1 MWSYK
6 GNWQFWLLLLI
17 FILMILWIFM
27 GGKKYEF
34 VGIRPLSTSVDSRK
48 LLDPQTI
55 ANLTSAWT
63 QPITIPDLGPD
74 QVCPGSQTDRP
85 GTPCNLPTHGTPRTP
100 RGQPEVVIDAT
111 PDLPPEFTT
120 PAPETRSEDNP
131 FSQIVIPPLREGSS
145 KGEDMCCRVL
155 EELYG
160 VPFIKARPDFL
171 RNPETG
177 KNLELDCY
185 NERLGLAVEYNG
197 EQHYKFPNVFHRSY
211 EDFIKQV
218 RRDRFKLDMC
228 DANNVYLIT
237 VPYNV
242 PHSKIRDFIIYYLPE
257 NVAARMARQQP
268 QPQVT
273 QHTLL

>member
-1 MWSYK
+1 
-6 GNWQFWLLLLI
+6 
-17 FILMILWIFM
+17 M

-34 VGIRPLSTSVDSRK
+34 VGMRPLSTSVDSSK

-63 QPITIPDLGPD
+63 HPIVIPDLGPES
-74 QVCPGSQTDRP
+74 VCPGTNGQSTNSQCQP
-85 GTPCNLPTHGTPRTP
+85 NPSAQS
-100 RGQPEVVIDAT
+100 GQPDIVVDAT
-111 PDLPPEFTT
+111 PELPAEFTA
-120 PAPETRSEDNP
+120 PAESARGDDNP
-131 FSQIVIPPLREGSS
+131 FSRIVIPPLRDGIS
-145 KGEDMCCRVL
+145 KGEDICCRVL

-160 VPFIKARPDFL
+160 VPFVKSRPDFL

-185 NERLGLAVEYNG
+185 NERLGLALEYNG
-197 EQHYKFPNVFHRSY
+197 EQHYRYPNVYHRSY

-257 NVAARMARQQP
+257 NVATRMAHQQP
-268 QPQVT
+268 QPQVS
-273 QHTLL
+273 QHTLV